1 MGKSAPPAHGSNM
14 GAPRGLRVA
23 SSKDKRVAKLE
34 WSVILEAEKRYMQVP
49 GPTDRVMPRT
59 YLICHVHVDLP
70 LDK

>member
-1 MGKSAPPAHGSNM
+1 
-14 GAPRGLRVA
+14 VA

-49 GPTDRVMPRT
+49 GPTDHVMPRT
-59 YLICHVHVDLP
+59 YLICHIHVDLP